1 MRGILMAAVV
11 AVAFGLAG
19 AAPAG
24 AVPANGVVIDQAA
37 NTLDVTE
44 NVHCRPYRH
53 WHRWGYG
60 RGCYG
65 WHGGWRHHHHWHHH
79 HRWHHHRHH
88 HHGHGHHHRR
98 H

>member
-1 MRGILMAAVV
+1 MAALV

-24 AVPANGVVIDQAA
+24 AVPANGIAIDQAA

-44 NVHCRPYRH
+44 SVHCRPYRH

-60 RGCYG
+60 RGCGYG
-65 WHGGWRHHHHWHHH
+65 WHRGWRYHHWHHHRWHHRHHWHHH
-79 HRWHHHRHH
+79 H
-88 HHGHGHHHRR
+88 HGYRHRR